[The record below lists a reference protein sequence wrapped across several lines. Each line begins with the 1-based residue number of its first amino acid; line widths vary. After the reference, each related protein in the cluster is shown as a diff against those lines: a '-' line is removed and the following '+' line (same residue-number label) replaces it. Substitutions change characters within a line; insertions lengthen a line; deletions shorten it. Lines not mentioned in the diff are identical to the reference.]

1 MRTILKS
8 EYEEMLQGGDIIEQY
23 EHEVKHGVKVLFRA
37 DGLFLKTFRHRR
49 RISSRRIY
57 PEWLRFTLHAKSLAR
72 RAIPTLTVQEA
83 IRIPHLNLT
92 GVIYR
97 PLAGRTLRQVAT
109 AGEFDAALAG
119 RLGSFVATLHQKG
132 IHFHSLHL
140 GNILLCPD
148 EKFGLIDIS
157 DMKTFPWP
165 LFASTRRRNFNHL
178 FRYEQDSKTV
188 RDAGFQEFISGYLS
202 ACSCSLVCRKM
213 ESALIERG

>member
-1 MRTILKS
+1 MRTILKP
-8 EYEEMLQGGDIIEQY
+8 EYEEMLQGGDILEKDQ
-23 EHEVKHGVKVLFRA
+23 HGVKVVRLE
-37 DGLFLKTFRHRR
+37 DGLFLKTFWFRHK
-49 RISSRRIY
+49 ISSRRIF
-57 PEWLRFTLHAKSLAR
+57 PEPLRFLLHE
-72 RAIPTLTVQEA
+72 RALKKRQIPTITMIDRVQ
-83 IRIPHLNLT
+83 IPHLNRT
-92 GVIYR
+92 GVLYD
-97 PLAGRTLRQVAT
+97 PLPGRTLRQVAA

-178 FRYEQDSKTV
+178 FRYEQDLKILKDASVQSFVDGYISVVSSPRMKQAV
-188 RDAGFQEFISGYLS
+188 RRAVRSFLTP
-202 ACSCSLVCRKM
+202 
-213 ESALIERG
+213 